1 MTTSRKLKSP
11 YLARRKTLFLAI
23 GLVALSVGGVW
34 FAIEGNSRTEE
45 FLVSSE
51 ALPAGSKITDS
62 MLAPISANLGS
73 SSDKYLR
80 AGELPMG
87 SYLLGPVVPGQLIIK
102 SMLASSIIDARVP
115 LVITSK
121 MPLPTALGPG
131 GSVDLWVSEK
141 LENDTFATPYVL
153 VLGAEVA
160 KILETTGMFAE
171 DVAPVEL
178 WVPTE
183 AIAPVLDAVDAGDS
197 ISLILRPTAADD

>member
-1 MTTSRKLKSP
+1 MTTTRRLRSP
-11 YLARRKTLFLAI
+11 HLAKRRNIFFAV

-34 FAIEGNSRTEE
+34 LAIEANNHTEE
-45 FLVSSE
+45 FLVSAS
-51 ALPAGSKITDS
+51 ALPAGSSVDEA
-62 MLAPISANLGS
+62 MFQVMNANLGS
-73 SSDKYLR
+73 SSGQYLR
-80 AGELPMG
+80 VGELPKG

-102 SMLASSIIDARVP
+102 SMLASEIIDSRVP

-121 MPLPTALGPG
+121 MPLPLALKPG

-141 LENDTFATPYVL
+141 LEDNKFAPPYAL

-160 KILETTGMFAE
+160 RILETTGMFAE
-171 DVAPVEL
+171 QVSPVEL

>member
-11 YLARRKTLFLAI
+11 YLARRKTLLIAV

-34 FAIEGNSRTEE
+34 FAIEGNNRTEE
-45 FLVSSE
+45 FLVSAQ
-51 ALPAGSKITDS
+51 ALPAGSSVTDS
-62 MLAPISANLGS
+62 TFESISANLGPS
-73 SSDKYLR
+73 SNQYLR
-80 AGELPMG
+80 VGELPTG
-87 SYLLGPVVPGQLIIK
+87 AYLLGPVVPGQLIIK
-102 SMLASSIIDARVP
+102 SMLATEIMDARVP

-121 MPLPTALGPG
+121 MPLPAALAPG
-131 GSVDLWVSEK
+131 SSVDLWVSEK
-141 LENDTFATPYVL
+141 LENNTFAPPYAL

-160 KILETTGMFAE
+160 KIRETTGMFAE

-197 ISLILRPTAADD
+197 ISLILRPTAVDG

>member
-11 YLARRKTLFLAI
+11 YLARRKTLLLAV
-23 GLVALSVGGVW
+23 GLVTLSVGGVW
-34 FAIEGNSRTEE
+34 FAIEGNNRTEE
-45 FLVSSE
+45 FLVSTK
-51 ALPAGSKITDS
+51 ALPAGSSVTDS
-62 MLAPISANLGS
+62 MFEPIRVNLGT

-80 AGELPMG
+80 MGELPMG

-102 SMLASSIIDARVP
+102 NMLATDIIDARVP

-121 MPLPTALGPG
+121 MPLPTALRPG

-141 LENDTFATPYVL
+141 LDGNTFAPPYVL

-183 AIAPVLDAVDAGDS
+183 AIGPVLDAVDAGDS
-197 ISLILRPTAADD
+197 ISLILRPTAADG

>member
-11 YLARRKTLFLAI
+11 YLARRKTLLIAV

-34 FAIEGNSRTEE
+34 FAIEGNNRTEE
-45 FLVSSE
+45 FLVSAQ
-51 ALPAGSKITDS
+51 ALPAGSSVTDS
-62 MLAPISANLGS
+62 TFESISANLGPS
-73 SSDKYLR
+73 SNQYLR
-80 AGELPMG
+80 VGELPTG
-87 SYLLGPVVPGQLIIK
+87 AYLLGPVVPGQLIIK
-102 SMLASSIIDARVP
+102 SMLATEIMDARVP

-121 MPLPTALGPG
+121 MPLPAALAPG
-131 GSVDLWVSEK
+131 SSVDLWVSEK
-141 LENDTFATPYVL
+141 LENNTFAPPYAL

-160 KILETTGMFAE
+160 KIRETTGMFAE

-197 ISLILRPTAADD
+197 ISLILRPTAADG

>member
-11 YLARRKTLFLAI
+11 YLARRKTLVLAF
-23 GLVALSVGGVW
+23 GLVTLSVGGVW
-34 FAIEGNSRTEE
+34 LAIETNNSTEE
-45 FLVSSE
+45 YLVSAG
-51 ALPAGSKITDS
+51 ALPAGSAVTDE
-62 MLAPISANLGS
+62 MLLPVSVNLGPS
-73 SSDKYLR
+73 ADKYLR
-80 AGELPMG
+80 VGELPTG

-102 SMLASSIIDARVP
+102 SMLASNIIDARVP

-121 MPLPTALGPG
+121 MPLPTALKPG

-141 LENDTFATPYVL
+141 LENNTFAPPYAL

-171 DVAPVEL
+171 DVPPVEL

-197 ISLILRPTAADD
+197 ISLILRPTAADG

>member
-11 YLARRKTLFLAI
+11 HVARRKTLVLAV
-23 GLVALSVGGVW
+23 GLVTLSVGGIW
-34 FAIEGNSRTEE
+34 FAIEANNRTEE
-45 FLVSSE
+45 FLVSAG
-51 ALPAGSKITDS
+51 ALPAGISIAES
-62 MLAPISANLGS
+62 MLLPISANLGS

-80 AGELPMG
+80 AGELPLG

-102 SMLASSIIDARVP
+102 SMLASAIIDARVP

-121 MPLPTALGPG
+121 MPLPTALKPG
-131 GSVDLWVSEK
+131 SSVDLWVSEK
-141 LENDTFATPYVL
+141 LENNTFAAPYAL

-171 DVAPVEL
+171 DVSPVEL

-197 ISLILRPTAADD
+197 ISLILRPTAADG